1 MINVDSPNYTTKYQF
16 ISNGINSHIIN
27 EKIYDYVFPNPS
39 LSIFFDYMTLQ
50 LYDISSCDYIDK
62 DDFFVQKWEKKDDYK
77 YNFLVNNHSIGLLQS
92 KNKVE
97 EETINLLVYKFK
109 ACCLI

>member
-1 MINVDSPNYTTKYQF
+1 MIFLFKS
-16 ISNGINSHIIN
+16 GR
-27 EKIYDYVFPNPS
+27 
-39 LSIFFDYMTLQ
+39 
-50 LYDISSCDYIDK
+50 
-62 DDFFVQKWEKKDDYK
+62 KKDDYK

-97 EETINLLVYKFK
+97 EETINLLVDKFK

>member
-1 MINVDSPNYTTKYQF
+1 MI
-16 ISNGINSHIIN
+16 
-27 EKIYDYVFPNPS
+27 
-39 LSIFFDYMTLQ
+39 
-50 LYDISSCDYIDK
+50 
-62 DDFFVQKWEKKDDYK
+62 FFVQKWEKKDDYK

-97 EETINLLVYKFK
+97 EETINLLVDKFK